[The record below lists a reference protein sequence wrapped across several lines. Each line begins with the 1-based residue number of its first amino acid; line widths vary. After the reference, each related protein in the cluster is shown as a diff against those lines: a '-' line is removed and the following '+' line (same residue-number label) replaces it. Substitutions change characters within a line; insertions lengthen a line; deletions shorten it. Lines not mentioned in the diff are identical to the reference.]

1 MAKTANRLDPSRM
14 GELHEGR
21 LLLSMA
27 VPMMLSM
34 IVQAL
39 YNVVDS
45 IYVAQVSEDCLSA
58 LSLAFPA
65 QNILIGLGTG
75 TGVGVSAL
83 ISRALGSGDRR
94 LAQKVAGNAV
104 VLALG
109 CWALMAAFGVF
120 FADAFVRSQTTSASI
135 RAYTDDYLR
144 IVTIV
149 SLFIYL
155 EFCAERFLQSTG
167 RTRFSMWT
175 QMIGAF
181 TNIILDPFFILN
193 RGDRLFGLIDM
204 PFGLGMGTAGAA
216 IATVIGQALAAGAG
230 FLFHH
235 LQNRELRFSFRD
247 MKPDWVIIRSVYRIG
262 FPSILMMGV
271 SSVTNYILNRILM
284 AFSSTAV
291 AVFGSYFKLQSFFF
305 MPVFGLNNALIPV
318 IGYNFGARK
327 RDRILRTFRYGIL
340 FATVMMTA
348 GFLVFQFLAGPLLG
362 MFNASAQMLE
372 IGVPALRIIAI
383 SFLFAGFCIV
393 TISLCQ
399 ALGRSLSA
407 FFVSVLRQLVVLV
420 PAALL
425 LSATGVVRNVWWS
438 FPIAEALTAL
448 GCAVFFLPRAIRFL
462 DRQLGHEG
470 VPVSAEP

>member
-120 FADAFVRSQTTSASI
+120 FADAFVRSQTSSASI

-235 LQNRELRFSFRD
+235 LQNRELRFSVRD

-271 SSVTNYILNRILM
+271 SSVTNYILNRILI
-284 AFSSTAV
+284 
-291 AVFGSYFKLQSFFF
+291 VFGSYFKLQSFFF

-462 DRQLGHEG
+462 DRQLGQDGGEIA
-470 VPVSAEP
+470 AEP